1 MGERREVDRHPGTGQ
16 RALTHVLYTLREGFG
31 PVDLGRNIPSR
42 EEQRATGPEVP
53 QGPVCWEGVL
63 GRNLRKKRSP
73 EGLGNGQSHR
83 IYILKVNSPAVEQTP
98 KDLDGGLLGSL
109 EPQNGFMFGIEAL
122 NLN

>member
-1 MGERREVDRHPGTGQ
+1 MCFTRYERVLAPWIWAETFLVGKN
-16 RALTHVLYTLREGFG
+16 RA
-31 PVDLGRNIPSR
+31 
-42 EEQRATGPEVP
+42 GPEVP

-73 EGLGNGQSHR
+73 EDLGNGQSHR